1 MPTSQPKTVYPK
13 TTRFVLM
20 GASLLAALAGY
31 INTIFLSLY
40 LLPVS
45 HLSGTLSRFS
55 LDIGK
60 NDWGDLGQISGII
73 VGFLFGAMLS
83 GLIIGNSTV
92 QLGRR
97 YGVVLLL
104 EGLFLALS
112 AWLLHVS
119 PVLAVSLASL
129 ACGVQNGMA
138 SNYRGMIIRTT
149 HVTGVMTDLGVLLGR
164 WLRHRKADTWQFA
177 LLMLTI
183 VAFILG
189 GFAGAVMSRLFA
201 ENALWLASG
210 ITVVIGGGYFAWRQ
224 YLLIKESVPAAE
236 ARASS
241 WGK

>member
-1 MPTSQPKTVYPK
+1 MPDTQPK
-13 TTRFVLM
+13 TTRFVLT

-55 LDIGK
+55 LDISK
-60 NDWGDLGQISGII
+60 LDLGDLGQISGII

-97 YGVVLLL
+97 YGVVLVL

-112 AWLLHVS
+112 AWLLHLV

-129 ACGVQNGMA
+129 ACGIQNGMA

-164 WLRHRKADTWQFA
+164 WLRHRKADAWQFA
-177 LLMLTI
+177 LLVLTLLSFVI
-183 VAFILG
+183 G
-189 GFAGAVMSRLFA
+189 GLLGAVMTKFFA
-201 ENALWLASG
+201 GNALWFVSG
-210 ITVVIGGGYFAWRQ
+210 VLVVIGGLYFAWRQ
-224 YLLIKESVPAAE
+224 YLLIKEKSLPAQVT
-236 ARASS
+236 S

>member
-1 MPTSQPKTVYPK
+1 MPTSQPKT
-13 TTRFVLM
+13 TRFVLSS
-20 GASLLAALAGY
+20 ASLLAALAGY

-55 LDIGK
+55 WDISK
-60 NDWGDLGQISGII
+60 NDWSDLGQISGII
-73 VGFLFGAMLS
+73 VGFLVGAMLS

-97 YGVVLLL
+97 YGVVLGL
-104 EGLFLALS
+104 EGFFLALS
-112 AWLLHVS
+112 AWLLHTT

-129 ACGVQNGMA
+129 ACGIQNGMA

-149 HVTGVMTDLGVLLGR
+149 HVTGVVTDLGVLLGR
-164 WLRHRKADTWQFA
+164 WLRHRKVDTWQFA
-177 LLMLTI
+177 LLTLTI
-183 VAFILG
+183 FAFILG
-189 GFAGAVMSRLFA
+189 GLAGAVMSKLFA
-201 ENALWLASG
+201 ENALWFASG
-210 ITVVIGGGYFAWRQ
+210 ITLVVGGGYFAWRH
-224 YLLIKESVPAAE
+224 YLVVNEKLPSEA

>member
-1 MPTSQPKTVYPK
+1 MPTSQPKT
-13 TTRFVLM
+13 TRFMLSS
-20 GASLLAALAGY
+20 ASLLAALAGY

-55 LDIGK
+55 LDISK
-60 NDWGDLGQISGII
+60 NDWSDLGQISSII

-97 YGVVLLL
+97 YGVVLGL

-112 AWLLHVS
+112 AWFLHGT

-129 ACGVQNGMA
+129 ACGLQNGMA

-149 HVTGVMTDLGVLLGR
+149 HITGVVTDLGVLLGR
-164 WLRHRKADTWQFA
+164 WLRHRKADTWQFS
-177 LLMLTI
+177 LLVLTI
-183 VAFILG
+183 LSFGVG
-189 GFAGAVMSRLFA
+189 GLAGAVMSKRFG
-201 ENALWLASG
+201 ENALWIAAA
-210 ITVVIGGGYFAWRQ
+210 ITFLVGCSYFAWRQ
-224 YLLIKESVPAAE
+224 YLLGKEKPPTEVT
-236 ARASS
+236 RASS

>member
-1 MPTSQPKTVYPK
+1 MPDTQPK
-13 TTRFVLM
+13 TTRFVLTS
-20 GASLLAALAGY
+20 ASLLAALAGY

-60 NDWGDLGQISGII
+60 LDLGDLRQISGIL

-97 YGVVLLL
+97 YGVVLML
-104 EGLFLALS
+104 EGLFLGLAAL
-112 AWLLHVS
+112 LLS
-119 PVLAVSLASL
+119 KMPILAVSLASL
-129 ACGVQNGMA
+129 ACGIQNGMA

-164 WLRHRKADTWQFA
+164 WLRHKKVDTWQFA
-177 LLMLTI
+177 LLVLTI
-183 VAFILG
+183 FAFVMG
-189 GFAGAVMSRLFA
+189 GLLGAVMTKFFA
-201 ENALWLASG
+201 GNALWFASG
-210 ITVVIGGGYFAWRQ
+210 GTVVVGGLYFAWRQ
-224 YLLIKESVPAAE
+224 YLLAKDKPNAEVP
-236 ARASS
+236 RASS

>member
-1 MPTSQPKTVYPK
+1 MPDTQPK
-13 TTRFVLM
+13 TTRFVLT

-40 LLPVS
+40 LPPVS

-55 LDIGK
+55 WDIGK
-60 NDWGDLGQISGII
+60 LDFGDLRQISGIL

-97 YGVVLLL
+97 YGVVLVL

-112 AWLLHVS
+112 AWLLHTT

-129 ACGVQNGMA
+129 ACGIQNGMA

-149 HVTGVMTDLGVLLGR
+149 HVTGVVTDLGVLLGR
-164 WLRHRKADTWQFA
+164 WMRHRKVDTWQFA
-177 LLMLTI
+177 LLTFTI
-183 VAFILG
+183 FAFVLG
-189 GFAGAVMSRLFA
+189 GLAGAVMSKLFA

-210 ITVVIGGGYFAWRQ
+210 LTLVVGGGYFLWRH
-224 YLLIKESVPAAE
+224 YLVVKEKSPSE
-236 ARASS
+236 ASL

>member
-1 MPTSQPKTVYPK
+1 MPDTQPK
-13 TTRFVLM
+13 TTRFVLT

-55 LDIGK
+55 LDISK
-60 NDWGDLGQISGII
+60 LDLGDLGQISGII

-97 YGVVLLL
+97 YGVVLVL

-112 AWLLHVS
+112 AWLLHLV

-129 ACGVQNGMA
+129 ACGIQNGMA

-164 WLRHRKADTWQFA
+164 WLRHRKADAWQFA
-177 LLMLTI
+177 LLVLTLLSFVI
-183 VAFILG
+183 GGLLG
-189 GFAGAVMSRLFA
+189 AAMTKFFAG
-201 ENALWLASG
+201 NALWFASG
-210 ITVVIGGGYFAWRQ
+210 VLVVIGGLYFAWRQ
-224 YLLIKESVPAAE
+224 YLLIKEKSLPAQVT
-236 ARASS
+236 S

>member
-1 MPTSQPKTVYPK
+1 MPDSQPK
-13 TTRFVLM
+13 TTRFVLW
-20 GASLLAALAGY
+20 GAALLAALAGY

-60 NDWGDLGQISGII
+60 NDWSDLGQISGII
-73 VGFLFGAMLS
+73 MGFLVGAMLS

-97 YGVVLLL
+97 YGAVLGL
-104 EGLFLALS
+104 EGCFLALS
-112 AWLLHVS
+112 AWLLHTM

-129 ACGVQNGMA
+129 ACGLQNGMA

-149 HVTGVMTDLGVLLGR
+149 HVTGVVTDLGVLLGR
-164 WLRHRKADTWQFA
+164 WLRHRKVDTWQFA
-177 LLMLTI
+177 LLTFTI
-183 VAFILG
+183 LAFVLG
-189 GFAGAVMSRLFA
+189 GFAGAVMSRLLA
-201 ENALWLASG
+201 ENALWIAAGL
-210 ITVVIGGGYFAWRQ
+210 TFLVGGGYFAWRH
-224 YLLIKESVPAAE
+224 YIVVREKMLSE
-236 ARASS
+236 APASS

>member
-1 MPTSQPKTVYPK
+1 MSSQPQ
-13 TTRFVLM
+13 TTRFVLSS
-20 GASLLAALAGY
+20 ASLLAALAGY

-55 LDIGK
+55 WDISK
-60 NDWGDLGQISGII
+60 NDWSDLGQISGII

-83 GLIIGNSTV
+83 GFIIGNSTV

-97 YGVVLLL
+97 YGVVLVL

-112 AWLLHVS
+112 AWLLHMI

-149 HVTGVMTDLGVLLGR
+149 HVTGVVTDLGVLLGR
-164 WLRHRKADTWQFA
+164 WLRHRKVDTWQFA
-177 LLMLTI
+177 LLTFTI
-183 VAFILG
+183 FAFVLG

-201 ENALWLASG
+201 ENALWIAAG
-210 ITVVIGGGYFAWRQ
+210 ITVSVGAGYFAWRH
-224 YLLIKESVPAAE
+224 YLL
-236 ARASS
+236 ARGKLPVETRVSS
-241 WGK
+241 WEK

>member
-1 MPTSQPKTVYPK
+1 MPDTQPR
-13 TTRFVLM
+13 TTRFVLTS
-20 GASLLAALAGY
+20 ASLLAALAGY

-60 NDWGDLGQISGII
+60 LDLGGPVVSDLGQISGIL

-97 YGVVLLL
+97 YGVVLVL

-112 AWLLHVS
+112 AWLLHLL
-119 PVLAVSLASL
+119 PVLAVALASL
-129 ACGVQNGMA
+129 ACGIQNGMA

-149 HVTGVMTDLGVLLGR
+149 HVTGVITDLGVLLGR
-164 WLRHRKADTWQFA
+164 WLRHKKVDTWQFA
-177 LLMLTI
+177 LLVLTI
-183 VAFILG
+183 FAFLVG
-189 GFAGAVMSRLFA
+189 GLLGAVMTRFFA
-201 ENALWLASG
+201 GDALWFASG
-210 ITVVIGGGYFAWRQ
+210 VTASIGGIYFVWRH
-224 YLLIKESVPAAE
+224 YLITKEKS
-236 ARASS
+236 ASA
-241 WGK
+241 KATL

>member
-1 MPTSQPKTVYPK
+1 MPDTQPK
-13 TTRFVLM
+13 TTRFVLTS
-20 GASLLAALAGY
+20 ASLLAALAGY

-60 NDWGDLGQISGII
+60 LDLGDLGQISGIL

-97 YGVVLLL
+97 YGVVLML
-104 EGLFLALS
+104 EGLFLGLS
-112 AWLLHVS
+112 ALLLNKM
-119 PVLAVSLASL
+119 PILAVSLASL
-129 ACGVQNGMA
+129 ACGIQNGMA

-164 WLRHRKADTWQFA
+164 WLRHKKVDTWQFA
-177 LLMLTI
+177 LLVLTI
-183 VAFILG
+183 FAFVMG
-189 GFAGAVMSRLFA
+189 GLLGAVMIKFFA
-201 ENALWLASG
+201 GNALWFASG
-210 ITVVIGGGYFAWRQ
+210 GTIVVGGLYFAWRQ
-224 YLLIKESVPAAE
+224 YLLVKEKSNP
-236 ARASS
+236 
-241 WGK
+241 WGLQR